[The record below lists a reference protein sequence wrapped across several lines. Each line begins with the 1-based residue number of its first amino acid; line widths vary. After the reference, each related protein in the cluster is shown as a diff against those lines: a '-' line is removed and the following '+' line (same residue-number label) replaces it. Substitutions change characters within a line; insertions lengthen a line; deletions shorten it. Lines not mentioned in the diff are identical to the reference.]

1 MYAYIW
7 LHRYRDRVSNKIY
20 SFAHVCIHMV
30 TQIKG
35 QGVQLNIFICSFINT
50 YAYKDIET
58 GYPTKYMNSLMYSY
72 RYIQL
77 QMYRD
82 IISSA

>member
-1 MYAYIW
+1 
-7 LHRYRDRVSNKIY
+7 
-20 SFAHVCIHMV
+20 MV

-35 QGVQLNIFICSFINT
+35 QGVQLNIFIWSFINT

-58 GYPTKYMNSLMYSY
+58 GCPTKYMNSLMYSY

-77 QMYRD
+77 HMYRD